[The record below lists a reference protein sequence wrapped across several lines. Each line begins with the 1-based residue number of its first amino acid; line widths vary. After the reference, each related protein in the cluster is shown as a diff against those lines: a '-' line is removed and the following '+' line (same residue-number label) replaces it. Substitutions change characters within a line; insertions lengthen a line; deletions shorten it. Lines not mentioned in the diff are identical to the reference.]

1 MSVATSATGTDA
13 GHRSS
18 RNARQNLYRDFIRN
32 LCSQFPYSLRTVL
45 LRRPYL
51 VTDSAGQWAGINLE
65 SDFFRDMRHR
75 TSAVW
80 TVAIIVGLIMID
92 VIWYNHGERIQP
104 FLKGLLIVLTYRI
117 GKYVSDIRLGWCNN
131 LKMSKSNA

>member
-1 MSVATSATGTDA
+1 
-13 GHRSS
+13 
-18 RNARQNLYRDFIRN
+18 
-32 LCSQFPYSLRTVL
+32 
-45 LRRPYL
+45 
-51 VTDSAGQWAGINLE
+51 
-65 SDFFRDMRHR
+65 MRHR